1 MALGATL
8 KEARERKG
16 LTPQQVADA
25 TRMMEQIVE
34 DLERE
39 DFRKI
44 AAPLYGR
51 GFIKLYAE
59 CVGLDP
65 EPLVTE
71 FIEIFTGKRAPQIL
85 RRAIP
90 AAPAP
95 VSAPAAL
102 QPGTRKPEFATASP
116 SIVPSPAKE
125 LPERVSPA
133 AMFEPIPPTPKSA
146 PEVMPL
152 DQPDE
157 DPPTD
162 LFTLAHNKR
171 PAAMPRSRP
180 RASSGTDAAPP
191 RVHPFSGR
199 KEADAAPADLAEKLD
214 PPPRRLAE
222 PVWTKSRVVVREVA
236 RIWSGMPR
244 LQAKWFTTRRLML
257 AAGIVAGVALL
268 LIGLRIIASLAAR
281 ADVKPVVSQRVF
293 APPPPYFE

>member
-1 MALGATL
+1 
-8 KEARERKG
+8 
-16 LTPQQVADA
+16 
-25 TRMMEQIVE
+25 MMVQIVE

-59 CVGLDP
+59 CVGVDP
-65 EPLVTE
+65 EPLVAE
-71 FIEIFTGKRAPQIL
+71 FIEIFTGKRPPQIL

-95 VSAPAAL
+95 AATHQPDPVPAPPPI
-102 QPGTRKPEFATASP
+102 QVR
-116 SIVPSPAKE
+116 E

-133 AMFEPIPPTPKSA
+133 AMFDSIPPKPKSD

-157 DPPTD
+157 EPPSD
-162 LFTLAHNKR
+162 LFALAHNKR
-171 PAAMPRSRP
+171 PAAVPRSRA
-180 RASSGTDAAPP
+180 RASSGTGEAPP
-191 RVHPFSGR
+191 RVLPFSGR
-199 KEADAAPADLAEKLD
+199 KEADATTANLPEKPD
-214 PPPRRLAE
+214 PPPRRPSE

-244 LQAKWFTTRRLML
+244 LQAKWLTTRRLTL
-257 AAGIVAGVALL
+257 AAGIVAAVALL
-268 LIGLRIIASLAAR
+268 LIGARFIAWLAAR
-281 ADVKPVVSQRVF
+281 SDVKPVVSQRVF